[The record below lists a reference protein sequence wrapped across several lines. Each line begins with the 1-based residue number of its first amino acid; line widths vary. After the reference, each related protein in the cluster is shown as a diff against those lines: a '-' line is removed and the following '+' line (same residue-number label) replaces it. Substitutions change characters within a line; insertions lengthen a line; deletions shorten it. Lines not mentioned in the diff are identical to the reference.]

1 MVSDERD
8 TAVRNMK
15 LGGIMH
21 CSVGDVVEVVIDGS
35 GRDVVFV
42 QDLLLSM
49 SGAMM
54 LIFSSESMTVKIILI
69 RKKYCKYHLIL
80 IMNIIISS

>member
-8 TAVRNMK
+8 TAVSNMK

-21 CSVGDVVEVVIDGS
+21 CSVGDVVEVIDGS
-35 GRDVVFV
+35 GRDVAFV

-54 LIFSSESMTVKIILI
+54 LIFSSERMTVNIILI
-69 RKKYCKYHLIL
+69 RKNYCI
-80 IMNIIISS
+80 